1 MIQSLAHAAPVLI
14 GLALLAAVFVLFV
27 ELAHHCPDD
36 CRCEDDQ

>member
-1 MIQSLAHAAPVLI
+1 MTIALAHAAPVLI

-27 ELAHHCPDD
+27 ELAHHCPDN